1 MDKEQHLFY
10 IRDEKG
16 SKGKVEFTKSIGKGD
31 FNFLKRVQMMYFKT
45 KKRKRRKEKGKK
57 ANGKRG
63 EGGAT

>member
-1 MDKEQHLFY
+1 MK
-10 IRDEKG
+10 R
-16 SKGKVEFTKSIGKGD
+16 GKMEFIKSIGKGD

-45 KKRKRRKEKGKK
+45 KKRKRRKEKGKE